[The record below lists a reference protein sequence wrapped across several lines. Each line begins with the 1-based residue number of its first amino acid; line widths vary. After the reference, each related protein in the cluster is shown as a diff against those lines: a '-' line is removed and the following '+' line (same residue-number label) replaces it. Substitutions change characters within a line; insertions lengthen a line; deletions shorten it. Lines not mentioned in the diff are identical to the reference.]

1 MVWKYIEDY
10 PSIKIE
16 AEKVE
21 QKERGRERDERVSLK
36 DLSS

>member
-1 MVWKYIEDY
+1 MVWKYIEEDQ
-10 PSIKIE
+10 SIKIE

-21 QKERGRERDERVSLK
+21 QKERRRERDERVSLK

>member
-10 PSIKIE
+10 HNIKLE

-21 QKERGRERDERVSLK
+21 QKERRRERDERVSLK